1 MTNFISFE
9 AEFENGISEKL
20 RRLRQQQQAYSWLT
34 IIFAT
39 KKSKTLT
46 DCKLIPITPRLP

>member
-34 IIFAT
+34 IIFAA
-39 KKSKTLT
+39 KKAKPSLT
-46 DCKLIPITPRLP
+46 AS

>member
-20 RRLRQQQQAYSWLT
+20 RRLRQQQASSWLT

-39 KKSKTLT
+39 KKAKPSLT
-46 DCKLIPITPRLP
+46 AS